1 MGEKLQE
8 YIRESKALLKSV
20 WNMVCVILVLYA
32 ILFSCE
38 RACVNENRF
47 DHLKEIN
54 RLDSIDNE
62 NNKRQY

>member
-1 MGEKLQE
+1 
-8 YIRESKALLKSV
+8 
-20 WNMVCVILVLYA
+20 MVCVILVLYA

-38 RACVNENRF
+38 RACVNENKF